1 MASFPSL
8 TLYRADGAC
17 SRVPHILLRHLS
29 IPSDSV
35 LLADPAPRF
44 AAADGSFSANEY
56 RKIHPSGYVPALV
69 FDGGGFFTEIPALL
83 AQGKIIGEESVIEG
97 IENAPQAIVDML
109 TGGRGADVGKP
120 VIIVAKA

>member
-1 MASFPSL
+1 MRIFPVSRELSHVHLLSQNTALIFKKRL
-8 TLYRADGAC
+8 TIHGFI
-17 SRVPHILLRHLS
+17 VPDL
-29 IPSDSV
+29 IPKY
-35 LLADPAPRF
+35 AGR
-44 AAADGSFSANEY
+44 
-56 RKIHPSGYVPALV
+56 
-69 FDGGGFFTEIPALL
+69 FFTEIPALL